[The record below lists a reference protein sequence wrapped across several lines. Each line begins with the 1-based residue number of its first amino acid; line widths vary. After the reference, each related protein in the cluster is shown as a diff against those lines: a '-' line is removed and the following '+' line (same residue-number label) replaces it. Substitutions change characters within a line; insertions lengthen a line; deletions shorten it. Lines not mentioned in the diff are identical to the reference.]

1 MGRTIVVAFHC
12 RSSVREPNPCV
23 RATPARRTRQTRVK
37 ARGPGRDAPSC
48 LVSLRP
54 KPHCFALRLASHTDQ
69 PTLPV
74 SAFAILLTLAQSI
87 DRFEEITYL
96 VE

>member
-1 MGRTIVVAFHC
+1 MASQ
-12 RSSVREPNPCV
+12 SSPHRF
-23 RATPARRTRQTRVK
+23 ATHPA
-37 ARGPGRDAPSC
+37 
-48 LVSLRP
+48 SL
-54 KPHCFALRLASHTDQ
+54 TDQ